1 MNFVLLLKC
10 GFLACK
16 YVYIDFFILL
26 LFFCVVVLVCYVLII
41 FVVFTL
47 YF

>member
-1 MNFVLLLKC
+1 MNFILLLKR

-16 YVYIDFFILL
+16 YLNIDFF
-26 LFFCVVVLVCYVLII
+26 LFLCVFVLVCYVLII
-41 FVVFTL
+41 FVVFIL